1 MDVRAPGE
9 AQETRSEG
17 ETGALR
23 PRRRRGRLILIILL
37 VIAGAVVWRLR
48 EAPAP
53 QNATASRSGRDVPT
67 LIVPATVQ
75 KGDIHVSLTALG
87 TATSLATVTVKTQI
101 SGQLTK
107 VDFKEGQ
114 EVKKGD
120 PLVEI
125 DSRPY
130 ELALEQAQG
139 TLAKDTALLEDAQ
152 LDLARYE
159 GLAKTNAIP
168 RQQLDTQRA
177 LVHQYQGNVS
187 TDQAQIDIAKLNIS
201 YCHIVAPIDGRVGLR
216 LVDAGNYVTPND
228 ASGLVVITQITPI
241 SVLFSLPQ
249 ANLPVVLKLFG
260 AGAPVPVSAYDSSGV
275 SVLASGELTTAD
287 SQIDTSTGTI
297 KLRAQFANDKAVLYP
312 NQFVNVSV
320 LTDTLKDVATLPV
333 AAVQRGVPGAFVYLI
348 NSDQTVSVRNVATG
362 PSEGG
367 MIAVTS
373 GLMPGD
379 QVVLEGADKLRE
391 GAKISLRQ
399 PGGGTGGNRGGA
411 AAGGGPGAPTA
422 GAGASAPD
430 AGGNASAPSAGAA
443 AAPSVG
449 AAAAPSENPAAPAAA
464 SGVPPAPAGAAP
476 AANPGSDPSNPHKG
490 RRLKN
495 SQ

>member
-1 MDVRAPGE
+1 MDVRAPFE
-9 AQETRSEG
+9 PQETKSED
-17 ETGALR
+17 ETRAPR
-23 PRRRRGRLILIILL
+23 PRRGRLILFVLL
-37 VIAGAVVWRLR
+37 VVAGAVVWRIR
-48 EAPAP
+48 EAPPP
-53 QNATASRSGRDVPT
+53 QNPAAGRSGRDLPT
-67 LIVPATVQ
+67 QIVAASVQ

-87 TATSLATVTVKTQI
+87 TVTSLATVTIKTQI

-107 VDFKEGQ
+107 VAFKEGQ
-114 EVKKGD
+114 DVKKGD

-130 ELALEQAQG
+130 ALALEQAQG
-139 TLAKDTALLEDAQ
+139 TLAKDSALLEDAQ

-187 TDQAQIDIAKLNIS
+187 TDQAQIDTAKLNIS

-216 LVDAGNYVTPND
+216 LVDAGNYATPSD
-228 ASGLVVITQITPI
+228 ANGIVVITQITPI

-249 ANLPVVLKLFG
+249 ADLPVILKLLG
-260 AGAPVPVSAYDSSGV
+260 AGAPVPVTAYDSNGV
-275 SVLASGELTTAD
+275 NALATGELTTAD
-287 SQIDTSTGTI
+287 SQIDTATGTI

-312 NQFVNVSV
+312 NQFVNISV

-333 AAVQRGVPGAFVYLI
+333 AAVQHGVPGSFVYLI
-348 NSDQTVSVRNVATG
+348 SADQTVSVRTVETG

-367 MIAVTS
+367 MIAVTA
-373 GLMPGD
+373 GLAAGD

-399 PGGGTGGNRGGA
+399 PGAATGGSRGRAGA
-411 AAGGGPGAPTA
+411 GEGPGAPTA
-422 GAGASAPD
+422 GAGASAVG
-430 AGGNASAPSAGAA
+430 AGGEASAPPAGAA
-443 AAPSVG
+443 AAPSEG
-449 AAAAPSENPAAPAAA
+449 RAAPAAA
-464 SGVPPAPAGAAP
+464 SGAPPAPGGAGP
-476 AANPGSDPSNPHKG
+476 VNPGSDPNTPRRG
-490 RRLKN
+490 RHFKN
-495 SQ
+495 GQ